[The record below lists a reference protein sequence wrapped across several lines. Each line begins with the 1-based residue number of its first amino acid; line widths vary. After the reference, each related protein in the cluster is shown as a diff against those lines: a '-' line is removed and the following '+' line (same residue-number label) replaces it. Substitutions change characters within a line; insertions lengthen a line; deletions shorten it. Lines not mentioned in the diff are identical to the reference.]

1 MSVVSYNG
9 KKLIPAPLISIDK
22 RFVQAGNGTNLG
34 STYQITVNG
43 TLFAYKGSPTSSGS
57 FWDTSGYPPDE
68 TITNDARLNTIIR
81 KQEALRGLFSQN
93 GLSFE
98 VQSANGGPPLKFNPR
113 IVGVNFSEDIWFDR
127 CQYTITME
135 ADFLSVFGNLTPEDN
150 YIVQVESIVGSG
162 LENKYVYLQSA
173 QESYDIEYDQ
183 DRDVFLVNHQVSAQG
198 KDNSVSTG
206 YNSARNWVLS
216 KLGITSQM
224 NAPGVWSNNFSAAN
238 GYDYLRTQRASELDG
253 SFEVSESW
261 IFSSKPYTEQ
271 YTVEVNQADGVP
283 QINVQGE
290 VQGLAARQMN
300 TVGNS
305 KLGSINPTGVVYGD
319 RYFSASGAF
328 YGNTGIK
335 SKIYTRALELANV
348 PYINPTPLQWSIAQ
362 NKNIGLINYNFSFD
376 GRPPNII
383 PGARFESIT
392 LNDNL
397 PSDVFAV
404 IPVLGRKKGPIIQ
417 SIGTITERRRT
428 LTIEV
433 ALTGV
438 IDTPAKKLQLL
449 NYRPDYSAIVEA
461 SKPTLIPSTNSS
473 YVNPDTF
480 TSGIKV
486 NPAATK
492 IYVEQD
498 TETWDINTLRGSKNI
513 TWVYTA
519 GPG

>member
-9 KKLIPAPLISIDK
+9 KKLIPAPLINIDK
-22 RFVQAGNGTNLG
+22 RLIQAGNGTNLG

-68 TITNDARLNTIIR
+68 TIANDARLNAIVR

-173 QESYDIEYDQ
+173 QESYDVEYDQ

-198 KDNSVSTG
+198 KDNSASTG

-224 NAPGVWSNNFSAAN
+224 NAPGVWSNNFSSAN

-271 YTVEVNQADGVP
+271 YTVEVNQADGVA

-305 KLGSINPTGVVYGD
+305 KLGSMNPSGVVYGD

-335 SKIYTRALELANV
+335 SKI
-348 PYINPTPLQWSIAQ
+348 
-362 NKNIGLINYNFSFD
+362 
-376 GRPPNII
+376 
-383 PGARFESIT
+383 
-392 LNDNL
+392 
-397 PSDVFAV
+397 
-404 IPVLGRKKGPIIQ
+404 
-417 SIGTITERRRT
+417 
-428 LTIEV
+428 
-433 ALTGV
+433 
-438 IDTPAKKLQLL
+438 
-449 NYRPDYSAIVEA
+449 
-461 SKPTLIPSTNSS
+461 
-473 YVNPDTF
+473 
-480 TSGIKV
+480 
-486 NPAATK
+486 
-492 IYVEQD
+492 
-498 TETWDINTLRGSKNI
+498 
-513 TWVYTA
+513 
-519 GPG
+519 